1 MKKIYQVIIQDE
13 YDDLYHIGFY
23 KTLKDSLPDVNE
35 FLFNC
40 YDITIDELKEY
51 PSTWEYVFD
60 TEVEVDNGE
69 AVVTIRGFIFDED
82 HLKSAIESSD
92 ENEG

>member
-23 KTLKDSLPDVNE
+23 KNLKDSLPDVNE

-60 TEVEVDNGE
+60 TEVEVD
-69 AVVTIRGFIFDED
+69 IFDFFAS
-82 HLKSAIESSD
+82 KSATCDFIYTI
-92 ENEG
+92 